1 METYIEKI
9 KTTLYDLIHEMSKH
23 YWLFVSDPGRNF
35 SRDRKLPFE
44 KVLAMLISMGGGS
57 LRNELIDHF
66 HCAADMASA
75 PAFVQRK
82 AQLLP
87 EALEYLFHRFTEATA
102 KEHFYKGYRLL
113 AADGSDLQIFA
124 DPKDVD
130 SYYPGTNGQ
139 KHYSMLHINAVYD
152 LMNRAYQDILIQKAR
167 KMNENAALV
176 QMTDRSSIP
185 KAILIA
191 DRNYEA
197 YNGIAHIEK
206 KGWKYLIRIR
216 DTAGMI
222 RPFHFD
228 TNCDLD
234 VWKTIT
240 LTRKQTNAF
249 KRMKADDPARYRCL
263 PNSSPFDFIDLHD
276 NKYYDLN
283 IRFVRFRISE
293 DTYETVITNLSADEF
308 SPAEL
313 KHLYNLRWGIETSFR
328 ELKYTIGLKQPV
340 SKKAEYIFQEIFAR
354 CIMYNFCELVTS
366 HIAVHYQSE
375 KYVYQTNFSTAVHI
389 CRLFLRGSVAP
400 PDAETNIS
408 RNLVPVRPNRKAP
421 RNLNR
426 PRFNGFVRV
435 GRK

>member
-1 METYIEKI
+1 METYIERI
-9 KTTLYDLIHEMSKH
+9 KSTLYDLIHEMSEH
-23 YWLFVSDPGRNF
+23 YWLFVSDPERNF
-35 SRDRKLPFE
+35 SRNRKLPFE
-44 KVLAMLISMGGGS
+44 KVLAMLVSMGGGS

-66 HCAADMASA
+66 HCSADMASA

-82 AQLLP
+82 SQLLP
-87 EALEYLFHRFTEATA
+87 DALEYLFHQFTEATA
-102 KEHFYKGYRLL
+102 KERLYKGYRLL

-124 DPKDVD
+124 DPEDTD

-152 LMNRAYQDILIQKAR
+152 LLNRTYQDILIQKGR

-176 QMTDRSSIP
+176 QMTDRSSVP

-197 YNGIAHIEK
+197 YNGIAHMEK

-216 DTAGMI
+216 DNAGMI
-222 RPFHFD
+222 SPFQFKPD
-228 TNCDLD
+228 CVLD

-249 KRMKADDPARYRCL
+249 KEMKKADPARYRCL
-263 PNSSPFDFIDLHD
+263 PNSSPFDYIDLHD
-276 NKYYDLN
+276 NQYYDLN
-283 IRFVRFRISE
+283 IRFVRFRIS
-293 DTYETVITNLSADEF
+293 DHAYETVITNLPSDEF

-354 CIMYNFCELVTS
+354 CIMYNFCELVTT
-366 HIAVHYQSE
+366 HVAIHYQSE
-375 KYVYQTNFSTAVHI
+375 KYVYQTNFSAAVHI

-408 RNLVPVRPNRKAP
+408 RNLVPIRPNRKAP
-421 RNLNR
+421 RNANR
-426 PRFNGFVRV
+426 PRFNGFLYKVA
-435 GRK
+435 

>member
-9 KTTLYDLIHEMSKH
+9 KTTLYDLIYEMSEH
-23 YWLFVSDPGRNF
+23 YWLYVSDPGRNF

-66 HCAADMASA
+66 HCSANMASA
-75 PAFVQRK
+75 SAFVQRR

-87 EALEYLFHRFTEATA
+87 EALAYLLHRFNELTV
-102 KEHFYKGYRLL
+102 KEQHYKGYRLL

-124 DPKDVD
+124 DPKDAD

-152 LMNRAYQDILIQKAR
+152 LLNRTYQDILIQKGR
-167 KMNENAALV
+167 KTNENAALV
-176 QMTDRSSIP
+176 QMTDRASIP

-216 DTAGMI
+216 DTAGII
-222 RPFHFD
+222 RPFQFD
-228 TNCDLD
+228 YNCDLD

-308 SPAEL
+308 PSDEI

-328 ELKYTIGLKQPV
+328 ELKYTIGLKQPL
-340 SKKAEYIFQEIFAR
+340 SKKAEYISQEIFAR

-366 HIAVHYQSE
+366 HVAIHYQSE
-375 KYVYQTNFSTAVHI
+375 KYVYQTNFSAAVHI

-408 RNLVPVRPNRKAP
+408 RNLVPVRPNRQAP
-421 RNLNR
+421 RNAFR
-426 PRFNGFVRV
+426 PRFNGFLYKVA
-435 GRK
+435 

>member
-1 METYIEKI
+1 MKRYIEKV
-9 KTTLYDLIHEMSKH
+9 KATLYDLIREMSEH
-23 YWLFVSDPGRNF
+23 YWLYVSDPKRNF

-44 KVLAMLISMGGGS
+44 KVMAMLVSMGGGS
-57 LRNELIDHF
+57 LRNELIDYF
-66 HCAADMASA
+66 HCSANMASA
-75 PAFVQRK
+75 PAFVQRR

-87 EALEYLFHRFTEATA
+87 EALEYLFHRFTESTS
-102 KEHFYKGYRLL
+102 KKQLYKGYRLL

-124 DPKDVD
+124 DSKDAD

-139 KHYSMLHINAVYD
+139 KHYSMLHINAFYD
-152 LMNRAYQDILIQKAR
+152 ILDRTYQDILIQKGR
-167 KMNENAALV
+167 KTNENAALV
-176 QMTDRSSIP
+176 QMVDRSAVS

-197 YNGIAHIEK
+197 YNGIAHMEK

-222 RPFHFD
+222 YPFHFKP
-228 TNCDLD
+228 NCDLD
-234 VWKTIT
+234 AWKTIT
-240 LTRKQTNAF
+240 LTRNQTNAF
-249 KRMKADDPARYRCL
+249 KQMKAEDPAKYRCL
-263 PNSSPFDFIDLHD
+263 PNSSPFDYIDLHD

-283 IRFVRFRISE
+283 VRFVRFRIS
-293 DTYETVITNLSADEF
+293 DDAYETVITNLSADEF
-308 SPAEL
+308 SVADI

-328 ELKYTIGLKQPV
+328 ELKYTIGLKQPI
-340 SKKAEYIFQEIFAR
+340 SKKAEHIFQEIFAR
-354 CIMYNFCELVTS
+354 CIMYNFCELVTT
-366 HIAVHYQSE
+366 HIAIHYQSE
-375 KYVYQTNFSTAVHI
+375 KYVYQTNFSAAVHI

-426 PRFNGFVRV
+426 PRFNGFLYKVA
-435 GRK
+435 

>member
-1 METYIEKI
+1 METYIEKV
-9 KTTLYDLIHEMSKH
+9 KNALYDLIHEMSEH
-23 YWLFVSDPGRNF
+23 YWLYVTDPERNF

-44 KVLAMLISMGGGS
+44 KVLAMLVSMGGSS

-66 HCAADMASA
+66 RCSADMASA

-124 DPKDVD
+124 DPKDID

-139 KHYSMLHINAVYD
+139 KHYNMLHINAVYD
-152 LMNRAYQDILIQKAR
+152 LMNRSYQDILIQKGR

-197 YNGIAHIEK
+197 YNGIAHIVK

-228 TNCDLD
+228 SNCDLD

-240 LTRKQTNAF
+240 LTRKQTNTF

-263 PNSSPFDFIDLHD
+263 PNSSPFDFIDLYD

-283 IRFVRFRISE
+283 IRFVRFQISE

-308 SPAEL
+308 SPDEL

-340 SKKAEYIFQEIFAR
+340 SKKAEYISQEIFAR

-366 HIAVHYQSE
+366 HAAIHYQSE
-375 KYVYQTNFSTAVHI
+375 KYVYQTSFSAAVHI
-389 CRLFLRGSVAP
+389 CRLFLRGIVAP
-400 PDAETNIS
+400 PDAETNSS

-426 PRFNGFVRV
+426 PRFNGFLYKVA
-435 GRK
+435 

>member
-1 METYIEKI
+1 MGTYIEKL
-9 KTTLYDLIHEMSKH
+9 KNTLYDLIHEMSAH
-23 YWLFVSDPGRNF
+23 HWLYVADPKRNF
-35 SRDRKLPFE
+35 RRDRKLPFE
-44 KVLAMLISMGGGS
+44 KVLAMMVSMGGGS

-66 HCAADMASA
+66 HCSADMASA
-75 PAFVQRK
+75 SAFVQRR

-87 EALEYLFHRFTEATA
+87 EALEYLFHRFNEQAVTA
-102 KEHFYKGYRLL
+102 HLYKGYRLL

-124 DPKDVD
+124 DPNDPD
-130 SYYPGTNGQ
+130 SYYPGANGQ
-139 KHYSMLHINAVYD
+139 KHYSLLHINAVYD
-152 LMNRAYQDILIQKAR
+152 LLSRTYQDILIQKGR

-197 YNGIAHIEK
+197 YNGIAHMEK

-222 RPFHFD
+222 SPFQFKPA
-228 TNCDLD
+228 CDLD
-234 VWKTIT
+234 IWKTIT

-249 KRMKADDPARYRCL
+249 KKMKADEPARYRCL
-263 PNSSPFDFIDLHD
+263 PNSSPFDYIDLHD
-276 NKYYDLN
+276 NQYYDLN
-283 IRFVRFRISE
+283 VRFVRFRISE
-293 DTYETVITNLSADEF
+293 DTYETVVTNLSADEF
-308 SPAEL
+308 PASEI

-328 ELKYTIGLKQPV
+328 DLKYTIGLKQPV
-340 SKKAEYIFQEIFAR
+340 SKKAEYISQEIFAR
-354 CIMYNFCELVTS
+354 CLMYNFCELVTS
-366 HIAVHYQSE
+366 HITVHYRSE
-375 KYVYQTNFSTAVHI
+375 KYVYQTNFSAAVHI

-421 RNLNR
+421 RNANR
-426 PRFNGFVRV
+426 PRFNGFLYKVA
-435 GRK
+435 

>member
-1 METYIEKI
+1 MGTYIEKL
-9 KTTLYDLIHEMSKH
+9 KNTLYDLIHEMSAH
-23 YWLFVSDPGRNF
+23 HWLYVADPKRNF
-35 SRDRKLPFE
+35 RRDRKLPFE
-44 KVLAMLISMGGGS
+44 KVLAMMVSMGGGS

-66 HCAADMASA
+66 HCSADMASA
-75 PAFVQRK
+75 SAFVQRR

-87 EALEYLFHRFTEATA
+87 EALEYLFHRFNEQAVTEQL
-102 KEHFYKGYRLL
+102 YKGYQLL

-124 DPKDVD
+124 DPNDPD
-130 SYYPGTNGQ
+130 SYYPGANGQ
-139 KHYSMLHINAVYD
+139 KHYSLLHINAVYD
-152 LMNRAYQDILIQKAR
+152 LLSRTYQDILIQKGR

-197 YNGIAHIEK
+197 YNGIAHMEK

-222 RPFHFD
+222 SPFQFKPA
-228 TNCDLD
+228 CDLD
-234 VWKTIT
+234 IWKTIT

-249 KRMKADDPARYRCL
+249 KKMKADEPARYRCL
-263 PNSSPFDFIDLHD
+263 PNSSPFDYIDLHD
-276 NKYYDLN
+276 NQYYDLN
-283 IRFVRFRISE
+283 VRFVRFRISE
-293 DTYETVITNLSADEF
+293 DTYETVVTNLSADEF
-308 SPAEL
+308 PASEI

-328 ELKYTIGLKQPV
+328 DLKYTIGLKQPV
-340 SKKAEYIFQEIFAR
+340 SKKAEYISQEIFAR
-354 CIMYNFCELVTS
+354 CLMYNFCELVTS
-366 HIAVHYQSE
+366 HITVHYQSE
-375 KYVYQTNFSTAVHI
+375 KYVYQTNFSAAVHI

-421 RNLNR
+421 RNANR
-426 PRFNGFVRV
+426 PRFNGFLYRV
-435 GRK
+435 A

>member
-1 METYIEKI
+1 MGTYIEKL
-9 KTTLYDLIHEMSKH
+9 KNTLYDLIHEMSAH
-23 YWLFVSDPGRNF
+23 HWLYVADPKRNF
-35 SRDRKLPFE
+35 RRDRKLPFE
-44 KVLAMLISMGGGS
+44 KVLAMMVSMGGGS

-66 HCAADMASA
+66 HCSADMASA
-75 PAFVQRK
+75 SAFVQRR

-87 EALEYLFHRFTEATA
+87 EALEYLFHRFNEQAVTEQL
-102 KEHFYKGYRLL
+102 YKGYQLL

-124 DPKDVD
+124 DPNDPD
-130 SYYPGTNGQ
+130 SYFPGANGQ
-139 KHYSMLHINAVYD
+139 KHYSLLHINAVYD
-152 LMNRAYQDILIQKAR
+152 LLSRTYQDILIQKGR

-197 YNGIAHIEK
+197 YNGIAHMEK

-222 RPFHFD
+222 SPFQFKPA
-228 TNCDLD
+228 CDLD
-234 VWKTIT
+234 IWKTIT

-249 KRMKADDPARYRCL
+249 KKMKADEPARYRCL
-263 PNSSPFDFIDLHD
+263 PNSSPFDYIDLHD
-276 NKYYDLN
+276 NQYYDLN
-283 IRFVRFRISE
+283 VRFVRFRISE
-293 DTYETVITNLSADEF
+293 DTYETVVTNLSADEF
-308 SPAEL
+308 PASEI

-328 ELKYTIGLKQPV
+328 DLKYTIGLKQPV
-340 SKKAEYIFQEIFAR
+340 SKKAEYISQEIFAR
-354 CIMYNFCELVTS
+354 CLMYNFCELVTS
-366 HIAVHYQSE
+366 YITVHYQSE
-375 KYVYQTNFSTAVHI
+375 KYVYRTNFSAAVHI

-421 RNLNR
+421 RNANR
-426 PRFNGFVRV
+426 PRFNGFLYKVA
-435 GRK
+435 

>member
-9 KTTLYDLIHEMSKH
+9 KTALYDLIHEMSEH
-23 YWLFVSDPGRNF
+23 YWLYVSDPGRNF

-124 DPKDVD
+124 DPKDAD
-130 SYYPGTNGQ
+130 SYYPGANGQ

-152 LMNRAYQDILIQKAR
+152 LLSRTYQDILIQKGR
-167 KMNENAALV
+167 KTNENAALV
-176 QMTDRSSIP
+176 QMTGRSSIP

-222 RPFHFD
+222 RPFRFD

-249 KRMKADDPARYRCL
+249 KRMKADNPARYRYL

-308 SPAEL
+308 PSDEI

-328 ELKYTIGLKQPV
+328 ELKYTIGLKQPL
-340 SKKAEYIFQEIFAR
+340 SKKAEYISQEIFAR

-366 HIAVHYQSE
+366 HVAIHYQSE
-375 KYVYQTNFSTAVHI
+375 KYVYQTNFSAAVHI

-426 PRFNGFVRV
+426 PRFNGFLYKVA
-435 GRK
+435 

>member
-1 METYIEKI
+1 METFIEKI
-9 KTTLYDLIHEMSKH
+9 KTILYDLIHEMSEH
-23 YWLFVSDPGRNF
+23 YWLYVSDPGRNF

-66 HCAADMASA
+66 HCSANMASA
-75 PAFVQRK
+75 SAFVQRR

-87 EALEYLFHRFTEATA
+87 EALAYLLHRFNELTV
-102 KEHFYKGYRLL
+102 KEQHYKGYRLL

-124 DPKDVD
+124 DPNDAD

-139 KHYSMLHINAVYD
+139 KHYGMLHINAVYD
-152 LMNRAYQDILIQKAR
+152 ILNRTYQDILIQKGR

-293 DTYETVITNLSADEF
+293 DTYETLITNLSANEFPSDEI
-308 SPAEL
+308 

-328 ELKYTIGLKQPV
+328 ELKYTIGLKQPL
-340 SKKAEYIFQEIFAR
+340 SKKAEYISQEIFAR

-366 HIAVHYQSE
+366 HVAIHYQSE
-375 KYVYQTNFSTAVHI
+375 KYVYQTNFSAAVHI
-389 CRLFLRGSVAP
+389 AVCFSV
-400 PDAETNIS
+400 
-408 RNLVPVRPNRKAP
+408 VP
-421 RNLNR
+421 
-426 PRFNGFVRV
+426 
-435 GRK
+435 

>member
-1 METYIEKI
+1 MKTYIEKI
-9 KTTLYDLIHEMSKH
+9 KTTLYDLIHEMSEH
-23 YWLFVSDPGRNF
+23 YWLYVSDPKRNF
-35 SRDRKLPFE
+35 SRERKLPFE
-44 KVLAMLISMGGGS
+44 KVLAMLVSMGGGS

-66 HCAADMASA
+66 HCSADMASA

-87 EALEYLFHRFTEATA
+87 EALEYLFHRFTEETA
-102 KEHFYKGYRLL
+102 KERLYKGYRLL
-113 AADGSDLQIFA
+113 AVDGSDLQIFA
-124 DPKDVD
+124 DPNDPD
-130 SYYPGTNGQ
+130 TYYPGANGQ
-139 KHYSMLHINAVYD
+139 KHYSLLHINAVYD
-152 LMNRAYQDILIQKAR
+152 LLSRTYLDVLIQKGR

-176 QMTDRSSIP
+176 RMTDRSSVP

-191 DRNYEA
+191 DRNYDA
-197 YNGIAHIEK
+197 YNGIAHMEK
-206 KGWKYLIRIR
+206 NGWKYLIRIR

-222 RPFHFD
+222 RPFRFKPD
-228 TNCDLD
+228 CDLD

-240 LTRKQTNAF
+240 LTRKQTNTF
-249 KRMKADDPARYRCL
+249 KKMKADDPARYRCL
-263 PNSSPFDFIDLHD
+263 PNSSPFDYIDLHD
-276 NKYYDLN
+276 NQYYDLN

-293 DTYETVITNLSADEF
+293 DTYETVITNLPTDEF
-308 SPAEL
+308 SPAEI

-354 CIMYNFCELVTS
+354 CLMYNFCELATS
-366 HIAVHYQSE
+366 HVAIHYQSE
-375 KYVYQTNFSTAVHI
+375 KYVYQTNFSAAVHI
-389 CRLFLRGSVAP
+389 CRLFLRGIVAP

-426 PRFNGFVRV
+426 PRFNGFLYKVA
-435 GRK
+435 

>member
-1 METYIEKI
+1 METYMEKI
-9 KTTLYDLIHEMSKH
+9 KTTLYDLIHEMSEH
-23 YWLFVSDPGRNF
+23 YWLYVTDPERNF

-57 LRNELIDHF
+57 LRNELIDHS

-87 EALEYLFHRFTEATA
+87 EALEYLFHRFTETTA
-102 KEHFYKGYRLL
+102 KEQFYKGYRLL

-130 SYYPGTNGQ
+130 SYYPGASGQ
-139 KHYSMLHINAVYD
+139 KHYGLLHINAVYD
-152 LMNRAYQDILIQKAR
+152 ILNRTYQDILIQKGR

-176 QMTDRSSIP
+176 QMTDRSSVP

-197 YNGIAHIEK
+197 YNGIAHMEK

-222 RPFHFD
+222 RPFHFKPD
-228 TNCDLD
+228 CDLD
-234 VWKTIT
+234 VWKTVT

-249 KRMKADDPARYRCL
+249 KKMKADDPAQYRCL
-263 PNSSPFDFIDLHD
+263 PNSSPFDYIDLYD

-283 IRFVRFRISE
+283 IRFVRFRIS
-293 DTYETVITNLSADEF
+293 DDAYETVITNLPSEEF

-354 CIMYNFCELVTS
+354 CIMYNFCELVTT
-366 HIAVHYQSE
+366 HVTIHYQSE
-375 KYVYQTNFSTAVHI
+375 KYVYQTNFSAAVHI

-421 RNLNR
+421 RNANR
-426 PRFNGFVRV
+426 PRFNGFLYKVA
-435 GRK
+435 

>member
-1 METYIEKI
+1 M
-9 KTTLYDLIHEMSKH
+9 
-23 YWLFVSDPGRNF
+23 
-35 SRDRKLPFE
+35 PFE
-44 KVLAMLISMGGGS
+44 KVLAMMVSMGGGS

-66 HCAADMASA
+66 HCSADMASA
-75 PAFVQRK
+75 SAFVQRR

-87 EALEYLFHRFTEATA
+87 EALEYLFHRFNEQAVTEQL
-102 KEHFYKGYRLL
+102 YKGYQLL

-124 DPKDVD
+124 DPNDPD
-130 SYYPGTNGQ
+130 SYYPGANGQ
-139 KHYSMLHINAVYD
+139 KHYSLLHINAVYD
-152 LMNRAYQDILIQKAR
+152 LLSRTYQDILVQKGR

-197 YNGIAHIEK
+197 YNGIAHMEK

-222 RPFHFD
+222 SPFQFKPA
-228 TNCDLD
+228 CDLD
-234 VWKTIT
+234 IWKTIT

-249 KRMKADDPARYRCL
+249 KKMKADEPARYRCL
-263 PNSSPFDFIDLHD
+263 PNSSPFDYIDLHD
-276 NKYYDLN
+276 NQYYDLN
-283 IRFVRFRISE
+283 VRFVRFRISE
-293 DTYETVITNLSADEF
+293 DTYETVVTNLSADEF
-308 SPAEL
+308 PASEI

-328 ELKYTIGLKQPV
+328 DLKYTIGLKQPV
-340 SKKAEYIFQEIFAR
+340 SKKAEYISQEIFAR
-354 CIMYNFCELVTS
+354 CLMYNFCELVTS
-366 HIAVHYQSE
+366 HITVHYRSE
-375 KYVYQTNFSTAVHI
+375 KYVYHTNFSAAVHI

-421 RNLNR
+421 RNANR
-426 PRFNGFVRV
+426 PRFNGFLYRV
-435 GRK
+435 A

>member
-1 METYIEKI
+1 METYMEKI
-9 KTTLYDLIHEMSKH
+9 KTTLYNLIHEMSEH
-23 YWLFVSDPGRNF
+23 YWLYVTDPERNF

-44 KVLAMLISMGGGS
+44 KVLAMLVSMGGSS

-66 HCAADMASA
+66 RCSADMASA

-124 DPKDVD
+124 DPKDID

-152 LMNRAYQDILIQKAR
+152 LMNRSYQDILIQKGR

-176 QMTDRSSIP
+176 QMTGRSSIP

-222 RPFHFD
+222 RPFRFD

-249 KRMKADDPARYRCL
+249 KRMKADNPARYRYL

-308 SPAEL
+308 PSDEI

-328 ELKYTIGLKQPV
+328 ELKYTIGLKQPL
-340 SKKAEYIFQEIFAR
+340 SKKAEYISQEIFAR

-366 HIAVHYQSE
+366 HAAIHYQSE
-375 KYVYQTNFSTAVHI
+375 KYVYQTNFSAAVHI

-426 PRFNGFVRV
+426 PRFNGFLYKVA
-435 GRK
+435 

>member
-1 METYIEKI
+1 MGTYIEKL
-9 KTTLYDLIHEMSKH
+9 KNTLYDLIHETSAH
-23 YWLFVSDPGRNF
+23 HWLYVTDPKRNF
-35 SRDRKLPFE
+35 RRDRKLPFE
-44 KVLAMLISMGGGS
+44 KVLAMMVSMGGGS

-66 HCAADMASA
+66 HCSADMASA
-75 PAFVQRK
+75 SAFVQRR

-87 EALEYLFHRFTEATA
+87 EALEYLFHRFNEQAVTEQ
-102 KEHFYKGYRLL
+102 FYKGYQLL

-124 DPKDVD
+124 DPNDPD
-130 SYYPGTNGQ
+130 SYYPGANGQ
-139 KHYSMLHINAVYD
+139 KHYSLLHINAVYD
-152 LMNRAYQDILIQKAR
+152 LLSRTYRDILIQKGR

-197 YNGIAHIEK
+197 YNGIAHMEK

-222 RPFHFD
+222 SPFQFK
-228 TNCDLD
+228 TACDLD
-234 VWKTIT
+234 IWKTIT

-249 KRMKADDPARYRCL
+249 KKMKADEPARYRCL
-263 PNSSPFDFIDLHD
+263 PNSSPFDYIDLHD
-276 NKYYDLN
+276 NQYYDLN
-283 IRFVRFRISE
+283 VRFVRFRISE
-293 DTYETVITNLSADEF
+293 DTYETVVTNLSADEF
-308 SPAEL
+308 PASEI

-328 ELKYTIGLKQPV
+328 DLKYTIGLKQPV
-340 SKKAEYIFQEIFAR
+340 SRKAEYISQEIFAR
-354 CIMYNFCELVTS
+354 CLMYNFCELVTS
-366 HIAVHYQSE
+366 HITVHYRSE
-375 KYVYQTNFSTAVHI
+375 KYVYQTNFSAAVHI

-421 RNLNR
+421 RNANR
-426 PRFNGFVRV
+426 PRFNGFLYRV
-435 GRK
+435 A

>member
-9 KTTLYDLIHEMSKH
+9 KTTLYDLIHEMSEH
-23 YWLFVSDPGRNF
+23 YWLYVSDPGRNF
-35 SRDRKLPFE
+35 SRNRKLPFE
-44 KVLAMLISMGGGS
+44 KVLAMLVSMGGGS

-66 HCAADMASA
+66 HCSADMASA

-87 EALEYLFHRFTEATA
+87 EALEYLFHRFTEAPA
-102 KEHFYKGYRLL
+102 KERLYKGYRLL

-130 SYYPGTNGQ
+130 SYYPGANGQ

-152 LMNRAYQDILIQKAR
+152 LLSRTYQDILIQKGR
-167 KMNENAALV
+167 KTNENAALV

-206 KGWKYLIRIR
+206 VGWKYLIRIR

-263 PNSSPFDFIDLHD
+263 PNSSPFDFVDLHD

-308 SPAEL
+308 PSDEI

-328 ELKYTIGLKQPV
+328 ELKYTIGLKQHL

-354 CIMYNFCELVTS
+354 CIMYNFCELITT
-366 HIAVHYQSE
+366 HITVHYE
-375 KYVYQTNFSTAVHI
+375 CEMYV
-389 CRLFLRGSVAP
+389 
-400 PDAETNIS
+400 
-408 RNLVPVRPNRKAP
+408 
-421 RNLNR
+421 
-426 PRFNGFVRV
+426 
-435 GRK
+435 

>member
-1 METYIEKI
+1 MKTFIEKT
-9 KTTLYDLIHEMSKH
+9 KTTLYGLIREMSDH
-23 YWLFVSDPGRNF
+23 YWLYTADPNRNF
-35 SRDRKLPFE
+35 SRERKLSFE
-44 KVLAMLISMGGGS
+44 KVLAILVSMGGGS
-57 LRNELIDHF
+57 LRNELIDYF
-66 HCAADMASA
+66 HCSADMASA
-75 PAFVQRK
+75 SAFVQRR

-102 KEHFYKGYRLL
+102 KEHLYKGYRLL

-124 DPKDVD
+124 DPKDPD

-152 LMNRAYQDILIQKAR
+152 LLNRTYQDILIQKGR
-167 KMNENAALV
+167 KMNENAALE
-176 QMTDRSSIP
+176 QMTDRSSVP

-222 RPFHFD
+222 SPFRFPS
-228 TNCDLD
+228 NCELD
-234 VWKTIT
+234 VWRTIT
-240 LTRKQTNAF
+240 LTRKQTNKF
-249 KRMKADDPARYRCL
+249 KQMKAADPSRYRCL
-263 PNSSPFDFIDLHD
+263 PNASPFDYIDQHE
-276 NKYYDLN
+276 NKFYDLN
-283 IRFVRFRISE
+283 VRFVRFRISD

-308 SPAEL
+308 PLREI

-340 SKKAEYIFQEIFAR
+340 SKKAEYISQEIFAR
-354 CIMYNFCELVTS
+354 CLMYNFCELVTS
-366 HIAVHYQSE
+366 HVAIHYQSE
-375 KYVYQTNFSTAVHI
+375 KYVYQTNFSAAVHI

-421 RNLNR
+421 RNPNR
-426 PRFNGFVRV
+426 PRFNGFLYKVA
-435 GRK
+435 

>member
-1 METYIEKI
+1 METYIETI
-9 KTTLYDLIHEMSKH
+9 KNTLYDLIHEMSAH
-23 YWLFVSDPGRNF
+23 YWLFAAEPRRDF
-35 SRDRKLPFE
+35 SRSRKLPFE
-44 KVLAMLISMGGGS
+44 KILAMLVSMGGGS

-66 HCAADMASA
+66 HCSADMASA
-75 PAFVQRK
+75 PAFVQRR

-102 KEHFYKGYRLL
+102 EERLYKGYRLF
-113 AADGSDLQIFA
+113 AADGSDLQVFA
-124 DPKDVD
+124 DPNDVD

-139 KHYSMLHINAVYD
+139 KHYSLLHINAVYD
-152 LMNRAYQDILIQKAR
+152 LLSRTYHDILIQKGR

-176 QMTDRSSIP
+176 QMTDRSSVP

-197 YNGIAHIEK
+197 YNGISHIEK

-222 RPFHFD
+222 RPFQFEPD
-228 TNCDLD
+228 CDLD

-249 KRMKADDPARYRCL
+249 KKMKKADPARYRCL
-263 PNSSPFDFIDLHD
+263 PNSSPFDYIDLHD
-276 NKYYDLN
+276 NQYYDLN

-293 DTYETVITNLSADEF
+293 DTYETVITNLSKEEF
-308 SPAEL
+308 PASEI

-340 SKKAEYIFQEIFAR
+340 SKKAEFIFQEIFAR

-366 HIAVHYQSE
+366 HVAIHYQSE
-375 KYVYQTNFSTAVHI
+375 KYVYQTNFSAAVHI
-389 CRLFLRGSVAP
+389 CRLFLRGSVTP

-421 RNLNR
+421 RNANR
-426 PRFNGFVRV
+426 PRFNGFLYKVA
-435 GRK
+435 

>member
-9 KTTLYDLIHEMSKH
+9 KTTLYDLIHEMSEH
-23 YWLFVSDPGRNF
+23 YWLYVSDPGRNF

-66 HCAADMASA
+66 HCSADMASA

-102 KEHFYKGYRLL
+102 KEYFYKGYRLL

-130 SYYPGTNGQ
+130 SYYPGANGQ

-152 LMNRAYQDILIQKAR
+152 LLSRTYQDILIQKGR

-176 QMTDRSSIP
+176 QMTGRSSIP

-206 KGWKYLIRIR
+206 VGWKYLIRIR

-308 SPAEL
+308 PSDEI

-340 SKKAEYIFQEIFAR
+340 SKKAEYISQEIFAR

-366 HIAVHYQSE
+366 HAAIHCQSE
-375 KYVYQTNFSTAVHI
+375 KYVYQTSFSAAVHI
-389 CRLFLRGSVAP
+389 CRLFLRGIVAP

-426 PRFNGFVRV
+426 PRFNGFLYKVA
-435 GRK
+435 

>member
-1 METYIEKI
+1 METYIEKV
-9 KTTLYDLIHEMSKH
+9 KTALFDLIHDMSEH
-23 YWLFVSDPGRNF
+23 YWLYVTDPERNF

-44 KVLAMLISMGGGS
+44 KVLAMLVSMGGSS

-66 HCAADMASA
+66 RCSADMASA

-124 DPKDVD
+124 DPKDID

-139 KHYSMLHINAVYD
+139 KHYNMLHINAVYD
-152 LMNRAYQDILIQKAR
+152 LMNRSYQDILIQKGR

-176 QMTDRSSIP
+176 QMTGRSSIP

-197 YNGIAHIEK
+197 YNGIVHIEK

-240 LTRKQTNAF
+240 LTRKQTNTF

-283 IRFVRFRISE
+283 IRFVRFQISE

-308 SPAEL
+308 SPDEL

-328 ELKYTIGLKQPV
+328 ELNYTIGLKQPV
-340 SKKAEYIFQEIFAR
+340 SKKAEYISQEIFAR

-366 HIAVHYQSE
+366 HAAIHYQSE
-375 KYVYQTNFSTAVHI
+375 KYVYQTNFSAAVHI

-426 PRFNGFVRV
+426 PRFNGFLYKVA
-435 GRK
+435 